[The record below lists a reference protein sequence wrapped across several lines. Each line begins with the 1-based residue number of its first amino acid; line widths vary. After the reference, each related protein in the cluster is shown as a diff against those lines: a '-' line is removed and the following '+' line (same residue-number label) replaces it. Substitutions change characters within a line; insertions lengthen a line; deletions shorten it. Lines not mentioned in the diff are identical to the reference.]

1 MLLDKNG
8 LRIKYKDIR
17 NQLEDSERF
26 NKSVKI
32 GTSLFNHPYY
42 QKAKTIGFYVSLE
55 EEVETIL
62 LIEEA
67 LKNRKRICVP
77 KVEGDEIRFY
87 RIKSLV
93 DLQEGT
99 YNIYEPTT
107 PYITRPN
114 KMDLIVVPMIG
125 FNKKKYRLGYG
136 GGYYDR
142 YLKDYK
148 GHTIGLAFDDCLI
161 EEDFQDEHDLPM
173 ELIITED
180 KIY

>member
-1 MLLDKNG
+1 MQLDKNG
-8 LRIKYKDIR
+8 LRKTYKDIR

-26 NKSVKI
+26 NKSTKI
-32 GTSLFNHPYY
+32 GTTLFNHPYY

-62 LIEEA
+62 LIEES
-67 LKNRKRICVP
+67 LKNRKRVCVP
-77 KVEGDEIRFY
+77 KVEGEDMKFY
-87 RIKSLV
+87 RITSLV
-93 DLQEGT
+93 DLKEGS
-99 YNIYEPTT
+99 YNIFEPTT

-114 KMDLIVVPMIG
+114 KMDLIIVPMIG
-125 FNKKKYRLGYG
+125 FNKEKYRLGYG
-136 GGYYDR
+136 KGYYDR

-161 EEDFQDEHDLPM
+161 NEDFQDEYDIPL

-180 KIY
+180 RIC